1 MSGMGVSNN
10 FWEEK
15 LEEKSVEDF
24 ERELEEIGNETQ
36 DIGIEVEEI
45 LHETEN
51 TVELNDSG
59 SGGIIAIWFFTIIW
73 CSASFIAT
81 VVIGSGIIAD
91 IGTSNWE
98 PVDGVVKNSYVSTS
112 TGGEGGTTYCL
123 HVSYQYTVDGM
134 TYDGDRVSYST
145 ENSCNS
151 WSKNADDDYPEGKE
165 ITVYYDPSNPS
176 ESVLLSGL
184 SGVDFFMCCFCIFPL
199 IGLLLL
205 FGSLKATVGLFT
217 KRG

>member
-1 MSGMGVSNN
+1 MSNN

-24 ERELEEIGNETQ
+24 EKELEKIDNQTDEIGS
-36 DIGIEVEEI
+36 EVQQI
-45 LHETEN
+45 QNETEN

-81 VVIGSGIIAD
+81 VVIGSSIIAD

-98 PVDGVVKNSYVSTS
+98 PVDGVIKSSGVSSS
-112 TGGEGGTTYCL
+112 TDGEGGTTYCL
-123 HVSYQYTVDGM
+123 HVSYQYTVDGK

-151 WSKNADDDYPEGKE
+151 WSENADDDYPEGKE
-165 ITVYYDPSNPS
+165 ITVYYDPNNPS
-176 ESVLLSGL
+176 ESVLQPGL
-184 SGVDFFMCCFCIFPL
+184 SGVDFFVCCFFIFPL
-199 IGLLLL
+199 VGLLLL
-205 FGSLKATVGLFT
+205 FGSINASIGYFKQ
-217 KRG
+217 R

>member
-1 MSGMGVSNN
+1 MSNN

-24 ERELEEIGNETQ
+24 EKELEEIGNETQ
-36 DIGIEVEEI
+36 EIGIEVEEI
-45 LHETEN
+45 PHETEN
-51 TVELNDSG
+51 TVELNDSS
-59 SGGIIAIWFFTIIW
+59 SGGLIPIWFFTIIW
-73 CSASFIAT
+73 CTASFIAT
-81 VVIGSGIIAD
+81 IIIGSGIIAD

-98 PVDGVVKNSYVSTS
+98 PVDGVVKSSGVSSS
-112 TGGEGGTTYCL
+112 TDGEGGTTYCL
-123 HVSYQYTVDGM
+123 YVSYQYTVNGK

-165 ITVYYDPSNPS
+165 ITVYYDPGNPS
-176 ESVLLSGL
+176 ESVLQPGL

-199 IGLLLL
+199 IGLFLLYA
-205 FGSLKATVGLFT
+205 SLSSTITYYKE
-217 KRG
+217 R